1 MPVGSCCSAGFSL
14 SLAPLPLVPC
24 RNRAA
29 GLALLGALLGAPRA
43 YAADVSATAEPSWKS
58 RFELL
63 SQLLTDQPSRVVRNH
78 VVSLATGVST
88 LTFDYADG
96 GTLVL
101 SLENGG
107 LRLDGRLVGRT
118 PEAGAFESAWRGLMV
133 EVARLETP
141 AAVTLLR
148 NWRPDGLS
156 REEDAYGELVRERAA
171 TLSAPPGGI
180 TIPRAVEPAAPGGL
194 TIDLSD
200 LSDPNRLS
208 PLLRSAA
215 RLRGAAL
222 RITVPGGS
230 AHTGHF
236 SVGTGERLS
245 GDLLV
250 IRGDA
255 DIFGTVEGNLA
266 TVEGSVVVHPGA
278 VVTGDV
284 LAVAGQ
290 IRDLGGDIRG
300 QIRTVDAPPR
310 SRAATLPPPSGQTLP
325 AWVTMAR
332 NAAGVFGVF
341 LTLMMVG
348 VGLVLFARTPLEVVS
363 DTVIHSFSRSLLVGL
378 LGQVLVLPT
387 FGMLVVG
394 LVLSV
399 AGILLVPFAVIVF
412 ALLLIVA
419 VLGGFLAM
427 AHAMGETLTRRQL
440 ARGASIASA
449 NSYRYVVVGLAGVMA
464 LWLAWVVFDWV
475 PLAGGLIFATAAL
488 VSWLLATVGFGASLL
503 SRAGFREH
511 FAGRLLPA
519 EALTDEY
526 LWATPQFGVT
536 AVKRPPKDKTPPPL
550 P

>member
-1 MPVGSCCSAGFSL
+1 M
-14 SLAPLPLVPC
+14 PC

-29 GLALLGALLGAPRA
+29 GVALLGLFLGAPHA
-43 YAADVSATAEPSWKS
+43 YAADAGTIVEPSWKS
-58 RFELL
+58 PFEFL
-63 SQLLTDQPSRVVRNH
+63 SQLLTDQPSRVVRHH
-78 VVSLATGVST
+78 VVSLAAGVST
-88 LTFDYADG
+88 LTFDYTDG
-96 GTLVL
+96 GILVL
-101 SLENGG
+101 SLEDGG
-107 LRLDGRLVGRT
+107 LRIDGRLVGRT
-118 PEAGAFESAWRGLMV
+118 PESGAFESAWRGLML

-141 AAVTLLR
+141 AALTLLR
-148 NWRPDGLS
+148 NWRPEGLS
-156 REEDAYGELVRERAA
+156 REEEAYAELLRERAA
-171 TLSAPPGGI
+171 TLSAPPGGV
-180 TIPRAVEPAAPGGL
+180 TMPQTVEAAAPGGL

-200 LSDPNRLS
+200 LSDPNRLA
-208 PLLRSAA
+208 PMLRSAA

-236 SVGTGERLS
+236 SVGTGERLT
-245 GDLLV
+245 GNLLV
-250 IRGDA
+250 LRGDA
-255 DIFGTVEGNLA
+255 DIFGTLEGNLA
-266 TVEGSVVVHPGA
+266 TVEGNVIVHPGA

-290 IRDLGGDIRG
+290 IRDLGGDIHG
-300 QIRTVDAPPR
+300 QIRTLDAPSR
-310 SRAATLPPPSGQTLP
+310 SRAAAPPGRSVQPLP
-325 AWVTMAR
+325 AWVALTR
-332 NAAGVFGVF
+332 NAAGVLGVF
-341 LTLMMVG
+341 LTLMLVG
-348 VGLVLFARTPLEVVS
+348 VGLVLFARAPLEVVS

-378 LGQVLVLPT
+378 LGQVLMLPT

-412 ALLLIVA
+412 ALLLIVT

-464 LWLAWVVFDWV
+464 LWLAWVAFDWV
-475 PLAGGLIFATAAL
+475 PLAGTLIFATAAL

-503 SRAGFREH
+503 SRTGFREH

-536 AVKRPPKDKTPPPL
+536 AVKRPPKDRTPPPV